1 MKIQQAVLAFHC
13 SSSSKFLLLVLLIF
27 VAAVSQGW
35 CFNYPNF
42 PRGIERDLI
51 ITGEAY
57 IVHDALQVTMD
68 IGNTEQIKNRYGR
81 IVHNNPI
88 RLWKKGRLASF
99 NSTFVL
105 NVSPYSGPPGEGLA
119 FILSQDSKVPNNS
132 MGQWL
137 GIVNATTNGTS
148 QASIVAVE
156 FDTKKSFAEDLDNNH
171 VGFNI
176 NSINSKHQTSLNN
189 SGLVISNGTSTNI
202 TAMIVYD
209 GDTKTMNIS
218 VFRGKKV
225 GTKAP
230 ILSIPNLDL
239 SQYLPEM
246 VYVGFSASTGPV
258 AIERNCILE
267 WYFTFD
273 ELGKESKFPRWVYIV
288 VAVSILVSLCGIGV
302 AAGYFCYKRK
312 QRPLSSYDLPIF
324 TGVGPKKFKLKDL
337 KAATGNFNRKNEL
350 GRGGFG
356 IVYKGNLEG
365 QFVAVKRVKD
375 TPKGM
380 QNLIAEVTTI
390 GSLHHKNLVEL
401 IGWCYEGSE
410 LLLVYEY
417 MQHRSLDTFLYCND
431 EIIGWKIEDKTLSW
445 TKRYNIICGVAQ
457 ALDYL
462 HNECL
467 KRVLHR
473 DIKASN
479 IMLDAEFNARLGDF
493 GLARMFKLSEKTH
506 HSTKEI
512 AGTPG
517 YMAPEL
523 FLTGK
528 ATTETDV
535 FAFGVL
541 ALVLATGKKPGIQDE
556 LSESSTCII
565 DWVWELN
572 SLDSVTDAIDPKL
585 KGSYDERQAKQMLVL
600 GLACCHP
607 NPNMRPSMGYVL
619 QVLLGEAILPTVSSE
634 KPAFVWPAPSPS
646 FTNEH
651 SYSGGMLSTF
661 SSING
666 R

>member
-1 MKIQQAVLAFHC
+1 M
-13 SSSSKFLLLVLLIF
+13 
-27 VAAVSQGW
+27 
-35 CFNYPNF
+35 
-42 PRGIERDLI
+42 
-51 ITGEAY
+51 
-57 IVHDALQVTMD
+57 
-68 IGNTEQIKNRYGR
+68 
-81 IVHNNPI
+81 
-88 RLWKKGRLASF
+88 WKKGRVASF

-105 NVSPYSGPPGEGLA
+105 NVSPFSGPPGDGLG
-119 FILSQDSKVPNNS
+119 FILCKDSNVPNNS
-132 MGQWL
+132 LDKWL
-137 GIVNATTNGTS
+137 GIVNAKTNGSS

-171 VGFNI
+171 VGLNI
-176 NSINSKHQTSLNN
+176 NSIFSKHQTSLNS
-189 SGLVISNGTSTNI
+189 SGIFISNGTNI
-202 TAMIVYD
+202 TAMILYD

-218 VFRGKKV
+218 VFQGKKV
-225 GTKAP
+225 GTKPP
-230 ILSIPNLDL
+230 IMSIPNLDL

-246 VYVGFSASTGPV
+246 VYVGFSASTGQV

-273 ELGKESKFPRWVYIV
+273 ELGEESKFPRWVWIV
-288 VAVSILVSLCGIGV
+288 VAVSTLDSLCGIGV
-302 AAGYFCYKRK
+302 TAGYFCYKRK
-312 QRPLSSYDLPIF
+312 QRPLNSYDLPIF
-324 TGVGPKKFKLKDL
+324 TGVSPKQLKLKDL

-350 GRGGFG
+350 GGGGFG

-417 MQHRSLDTFLYCND
+417 MQNRSLDTFLY
-431 EIIGWKIEDKTLSW
+431 W
-445 TKRYNIICGVAQ
+445 
-457 ALDYL
+457 
-462 HNECL
+462 
-467 KRVLHR
+467 
-473 DIKASN
+473 
-479 IMLDAEFNARLGDF
+479 
-493 GLARMFKLSEKTH
+493 
-506 HSTKEI
+506 
-512 AGTPG
+512 

-523 FLTGK
+523 FLRGK

-556 LSESSTCII
+556 QSESSTCII

-585 KGSYDERQAKQMLVL
+585 KGNYDEREAKHMLIL

-619 QVLLGEAILPTVSSE
+619 QVLLGEAILPTVSLE

-646 FTNEH
+646 FTHEH

-666 R
+666 RTLD